1 VILSSVFRENFLP
14 GIWLQMFFCY
24 RSDEET
30 SGDEAEDHETDEENA
45 EGEDEDK
52 PLEASKAAEIQKL

>member
-1 VILSSVFRENFLP
+1 MS
-14 GIWLQMFFCY
+14 FCY